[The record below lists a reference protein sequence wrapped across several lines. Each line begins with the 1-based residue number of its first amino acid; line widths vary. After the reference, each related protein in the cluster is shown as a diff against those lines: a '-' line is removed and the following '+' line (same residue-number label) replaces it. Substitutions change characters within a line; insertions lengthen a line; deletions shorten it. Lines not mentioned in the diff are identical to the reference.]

1 VALINSLSSA
11 IKDFFKNSR
20 TSFSTLKSSSDS
32 VVDQILHGKSSVSD
46 ILLTFNS
53 IFSKLKVPTSKD
65 SLKEKATKDKINS
78 LLVRLDAVGEIRNS
92 IMKNVKNLEQNCAK
106 FYEEA
111 KVIFKKMKKTRN
123 DKLEEIQNGV
133 LSGNLAEIQNMNNAF
148 KINNNEKEMFY
159 NPSRYIII

>member
-1 VALINSLSSA
+1 
-11 IKDFFKNSR
+11 
-20 TSFSTLKSSSDS
+20 
-32 VVDQILHGKSSVSD
+32 
-46 ILLTFNS
+46 
-53 IFSKLKVPTSKD
+53 
-65 SLKEKATKDKINS
+65 
-78 LLVRLDAVGEIRNS
+78 
-92 IMKNVKNLEQNCAK
+92 MKNVKNLEQNCAK